1 VPYLDASLT
10 RIYEMPVRVSQLPL
24 SPSVV
29 EAEEA
34 AVEGAVE
41 EVEMT
46 FRCT

>member
-1 VPYLDASLT
+1 VLYLDASLT
-10 RIYEMPVRVSQLPL
+10 LIYEMPVRVSQLPL

-34 AVEGAVE
+34 VGQGAE
-41 EVEMT
+41 EEAEMT